1 MSEVKIFRIT
11 GRITKKNFQTEFKKE
26 IRALKAEDAVEKLY
40 TELGSKH
47 RLKRF
52 QLNILSVEEISL
64 KEVESPI
71 IKKLALGEK

>member
-26 IRALKAEDAVEKLY
+26 IRALKAEDAVEQLY

-52 QLNILSVEEISL
+52 QLNIISVEEISL
-64 KEVESPI
+64 DEVESPI